1 MTNYTTCCCGQEVV
15 GWDITSSHS
24 ISIASTRR
32 SVRNDGGINLISYD
46 VPQTLAIQLRRVPG
60 EWLLQ
65 DVGSD
70 CSGVIYQE
78 NPFWF
83 KRETLEGFI
92 DLNDESGQTYGNGSP
107 ILRTPATLAT
117 TQPLFSFDWPTGGTV
132 YDFECLGLVDPTTIS
147 LRRPTAVGRN
157 LPFEDSPYATLQV
170 SRETN
175 QFGQT
180 EESNDHYRYTPIIG
194 AQGSSILVFLSSPL
208 PSFFPV
214 IMGFKNRLYRDLS
227 SFGQF
232 DLEDIGMDDGITE
245 LPFGFDAD
253 FMQRYSSFQMS
264 IDGQDISQQEL
275 LAFGEDVLCKFRTGQ
290 TMSLSYVDEHPENGS
305 QPFEFDVTEYDLT
318 MSMNQSIDSL
328 EYVFA

>member
-1 MTNYTTCCCGQEVV
+1 MTNYTACCCGVEVV

-32 SVRNDGGINLISYD
+32 IIQNDGGIILESCD
-46 VPQTLAIQLRRVPG
+46 VAQTLAIQLRRVPG

-83 KRETLEGFI
+83 RRRTLEGFI

-107 ILRTPATLAT
+107 ILRTPATLST
-117 TQPLFSFDWPTGGTV
+117 TQPLFSFDWPTGNTV
-132 YDFECLGLVDPTTIS
+132 YDYECLGLVDPTTIS
-147 LRRPTAVGRN
+147 TRMPASVGQN
-157 LPFEDSPYATLQV
+157 IPFEDSPYATLQV
-170 SRETN
+170 FNETN

-180 EESNDHYRYTPIIG
+180 EESNDYYRATPIIG
-194 AQGSSILVFLSSPL
+194 VQGTTIRVINFLPL
-208 PSFFPV
+208 PSFLPV
-214 IMGFKNRLYRDLS
+214 IDGFKSRLYRDLS

-232 DLEDIGMDDGITE
+232 DLEDIGMDNGITE
-245 LPFGFDAD
+245 LPFGLDAD
-253 FMQRYSSFQMS
+253 YMQRYSSFQMS

-290 TMSLSYVDEHPENGS
+290 TMSLSYVDEHPENGN